1 MSYTSIN
8 NQQQE
13 DNKNAPTSAD
23 RTAAIAS
30 DDPARQNLEEAFQ
43 NASTDDSG
51 DSITTTNPH
60 ATPNS
65 NDDNDSNKENN
76 TGCPSLSHSSAS
88 SIDSEKSRQTEE
100 TTDDTIDQQLAIAN
114 NTIKLLQAQLVRQRA
129 THDHHVK
136 KLIAQHDL
144 ELQSIGCLQINTCR
158 INTDTQLCEQE
169 LLTLQKRF
177 STKFGPVL
185 LDSEATNSLLS
196 RFHKIQ
202 ANLADLRGGVPTL
215 NLLAEKHNLSLI
227 RLRQD
232 TEIHIAQ
239 ALRTF
244 ETFSNVWQE
253 ITKQHGD
260 TLTNYIPGLVKQQ
273 RLLIDNI
280 RHLTQLLKDVP
291 GNGSTVL
298 AYMPCNSLDT
308 LEINTDNLTKRFLA
322 YDSELA
328 EQRFKLNRA
337 AQELMQIQLS
347 TKSALT
353 SFEEYFP
360 KQHTTHPIAVC
371 TNTYQTGFVKET
383 PKSNDGNTITRST
396 SLPPTLYNFQISTV
410 IKKPPKLIK

>member
-8 NQQQE
+8 NKQQE

-51 DSITTTNPH
+51 NSITTTDPH

-65 NDDNDSNKENN
+65 SDDNDSNKENN
-76 TGCPSLSHSSAS
+76 TGCPSSSHSSAS

-114 NTIKLLQAQLVRQRA
+114 NTIKLLQAQL
-129 THDHHVK
+129 
-136 KLIAQHDL
+136 
-144 ELQSIGCLQINTCR
+144 
-158 INTDTQLCEQE
+158 
-169 LLTLQKRF
+169 
-177 STKFGPVL
+177 
-185 LDSEATNSLLS
+185 
-196 RFHKIQ
+196 IQ

-244 ETFSNVWQE
+244 ETFSNVWQDV
-253 ITKQHGD
+253 TKQHDD
-260 TLTNYIPGLVKQQ
+260 TLTNYIPGLIKQQ

-298 AYMPCNSLDT
+298 AYMPCHSLDT

-371 TNTYQTGFVKET
+371 TNTYRTGFVKET

-396 SLPPTLYNFQISTV
+396 SLPPTLFNFQISTD
-410 IKKPPKLIK
+410 IRKPPKLIK

>member
-8 NQQQE
+8 NKQQE

-51 DSITTTNPH
+51 NSITTTNPH

-65 NDDNDSNKENN
+65 TTTTTATKKTTRAVPPRLTPLPRRSIPKKAVKPKKRPTTLSINNWQLPTTQSSFSRLNSYDNEPPTTITDSAQ
-76 TGCPSLSHSSAS
+76 SSARS
-88 SIDSEKSRQTEE
+88 Y
-100 TTDDTIDQQLAIAN
+100 
-114 NTIKLLQAQLVRQRA
+114 
-129 THDHHVK
+129 
-136 KLIAQHDL
+136 
-144 ELQSIGCLQINTCR
+144 
-158 INTDTQLCEQE
+158 
-169 LLTLQKRF
+169 
-177 STKFGPVL
+177 ST
-185 LDSEATNSLLS
+185 EATNSLLS

-244 ETFSNVWQE
+244 ETFSNVWQDV
-253 ITKQHGD
+253 TKQHDD

-298 AYMPCNSLDT
+298 AYMPCHSLDT

-371 TNTYQTGFVKET
+371 TNTYRTGFVKET

-396 SLPPTLYNFQISTV
+396 SLPPTLYNFQISTD

>member
-8 NQQQE
+8 NKQQE
-13 DNKNAPTSAD
+13 DHKNAPTSAD

-51 DSITTTNPH
+51 NSITTTDPH
-60 ATPNS
+60 PTPNS
-65 NDDNDSNKENN
+65 SDDNDSNKE
-76 TGCPSLSHSSAS
+76 TTRAVPPRLTPLPRR
-88 SIDSEKSRQTEE
+88 SIPKKAV
-100 TTDDTIDQQLAIAN
+100 QLA
-114 NTIKLLQAQLVRQRA
+114 RQRT
-129 THDHHVK
+129 THDHDMK

-177 STKFGPVL
+177 STKFGPIL
-185 LDSEATNSLLS
+185 LDTEATNSLLS

-244 ETFSNVWQE
+244 ETFSNVWQDV
-253 ITKQHGD
+253 TKQHDD
-260 TLTNYIPGLVKQQ
+260 TLTNYIPGLIKQQ

-298 AYMPCNSLDT
+298 AYMPCHSLDT

-371 TNTYQTGFVKET
+371 TNTYRTGFVKET

-396 SLPPTLYNFQISTV
+396 SLPPTLFNFQISTD
-410 IKKPPKLIK
+410 IRKPPKLIK